1 MLSVLLTVLK
11 IAGIVLASLIG
22 IIILLLLLVLF
33 VPLRYEVYARYYDDK
48 PYSKGSVSWLLKLI
62 RFKYEY
68 RHNEQFQYIFKVLF
82 FKLWP
87 KKTDAKPHTG
97 TCSIFDEEDEADS
110 KSADDKSGNDSIES
124 VGDDQ
129 SSTDQSSTDQS
140 SGDDCDAEA
149 ESDDESDGDGKN
161 FGRVNF
167 GSLYDRVKALKKKLL
182 SLYDSICRKRDDA
195 ADKLNAIRDFVN
207 DEDNKRLAGFIISQ
221 LKMFL
226 RKLCPKK
233 GRLHVRYG
241 TGDIE
246 STGKVAM
253 YVAVLYGLAGL
264 DVSVIP
270 DFDEKVFEGEMLI
283 KGNIRLVTI
292 VIIAVRLYMNK
303 QFKRVVLK
311 M

>member
-68 RHNEQFQYIFKVLF
+68 RHNEQFQYMFKVLF

-87 KKTDAKPHTG
+87 KKTDAKPHTVPR
-97 TCSIFDEEDEADS
+97 SIFDDEDESDS
-110 KSADDKSGNDSIES
+110 KSADDKSSSDSIES
-124 VGDDQ
+124 VGGDQ
-129 SSTDQSSTDQS
+129 SSADKS
-140 SGDDCDAEA
+140 SGDDCDAEG
-149 ESDDESDGDGKN
+149 DGESDGDGKN
-161 FGRVNF
+161 FGRANF
-167 GSLYDRVKALKKKLL
+167 GSLCDRFKALKKKLL

-207 DEDNKRLAGFIISQ
+207 DEDNKRLAGFVISQ
-221 LKMFL
+221 LKILL

-233 GRLHVRYG
+233 GRLYVRYG

-270 DFDEKVFEGEMLI
+270 DFDEKVLEGEMLI

-303 QFKRVVLK
+303 QFKRIVLK

>member
-68 RHNEQFQYIFKVLF
+68 RHNEQFQYMFKVLF

-87 KKTDAKPHTG
+87 KKTDDKPHTVPR
-97 TCSIFDEEDEADS
+97 SIFDEEDESDS
-110 KSADDKSGNDSIES
+110 KSADDKSGNDSIEN
-124 VGDDQ
+124 VGD
-129 SSTDQSSTDQS
+129 DQSSTDQS

-149 ESDDESDGDGKN
+149 ESDGDGKN

-167 GSLYDRVKALKKKLL
+167 GSLCDRFKALKKKLL

-221 LKMFL
+221 LKILL

-246 STGKVAM
+246 STGKVAV

-270 DFDEKVFEGEMLI
+270 DFDEKVLEGEMLI

>member
-11 IAGIVLASLIG
+11 ITGIVLASLIG

-48 PYSKGSVSWLLKLI
+48 PYSKGSASWLFRLI

-68 RHNEQFQYIFKVLF
+68 RHNEQFLYMLKVLF

-87 KKTDAKPHTG
+87 KTADTKPSVG
-97 TCSIFDEEDEADS
+97 TRFVFDEEDEAEDEADS
-110 KSADDKSGNDSIES
+110 KSADDDCNADGDSVS
-124 VGDDQ
+124 
-129 SSTDQSSTDQS
+129 
-140 SGDDCDAEA
+140 DCDTAGD
-149 ESDDESDGDGKN
+149 SDDDSEGDCDRKN
-161 FGRVNF
+161 GGNVNSC
-167 GSLYDRVKALKKKLL
+167 SLCDRFKSLKKKLL

-221 LKMFL
+221 LKILL
-226 RKLCPKK
+226 RKLCPKR

-246 STGKVAM
+246 STGKIAM

-264 DVSVIP
+264 DVDIIP
-270 DFDEKVFEGEMLI
+270 DFDEKVLEGEMFI
-283 KGNIRLVTI
+283 KGRIRLVSI

-303 QFKRVVLK
+303 QFKRVVLN